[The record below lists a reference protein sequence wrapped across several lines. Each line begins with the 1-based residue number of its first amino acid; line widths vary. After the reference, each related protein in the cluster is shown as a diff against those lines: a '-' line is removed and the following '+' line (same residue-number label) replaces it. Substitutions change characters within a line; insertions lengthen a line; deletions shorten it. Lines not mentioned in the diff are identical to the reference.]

1 MSAIHPDLGAG
12 GRTVCSRRVGSKWE
26 NRYNFRYG
34 GRGKAVTSLSPGV
47 CGGPVIPGVHV

>member
-26 NRYNFRYG
+26 NEYDIRYR